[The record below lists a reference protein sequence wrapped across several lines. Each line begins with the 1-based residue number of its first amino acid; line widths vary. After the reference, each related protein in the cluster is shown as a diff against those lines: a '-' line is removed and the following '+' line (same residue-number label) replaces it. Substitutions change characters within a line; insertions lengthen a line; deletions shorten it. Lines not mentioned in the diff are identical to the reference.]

1 MAMEHGE
8 MVRELTVILDGD
20 GKITAAQVRGADGVA
35 RGLVLGDLPASLAAV
50 NEAALLS
57 VAELSTARAQLDAY
71 KARGLQAADAVLA
84 ALDKATADA
93 IANDIKRDER
103 ERNRLAALAE
113 LAAAQ
118 AKVDR
123 FG

>member
-1 MAMEHGE
+1 MEHGE

>member
-1 MAMEHGE
+1 MEHGE

-20 GKITAAQVRGADGVA
+20 GKITAAQVRGVDGVA
-35 RGLVLGDLPASLAAV
+35 RGLELGDLPASLAAV

-118 AKVDR
+118 AKVDG